1 MSTHAVTQSASAKAQ
16 AQVDGPSA
24 PAGIAI
30 VQQLLDEMLEA
41 VAIQAARPTHVKEP
55 AAAGVKGDSCIDS
68 SKAHARRSAITAL
81 REGVD
86 AR

>member
-24 PAGIAI
+24 PASIAI
-30 VQQLLDEMLEA
+30 VQLLDEMLEA

>member
-1 MSTHAVTQSASAKAQ
+1 MLQHSSQRSKRVLDPSSMSTHAIVA
-16 AQVDGPSA
+16 
-24 PAGIAI
+24 

>member
-1 MSTHAVTQSASAKAQ
+1 M
-16 AQVDGPSA
+16 DDPSA

-41 VAIQAARPTHVKEP
+41 VAIQAAGPTHIKDF
-55 AAAGVKGDSCIDS
+55 AAAGAEGDSCIDS